1 MDDYKHPMTSSWMMD
16 LPMQMDLAKKLMA
29 KERPFRTFFQK
40 IKAPVA
46 RLTEA
51 GAIVGKNLSGTK
63 SEA

>member
-1 MDDYKHPMTSSWMMD
+1 MD
-16 LPMQMDLAKKLMA
+16 LPMQMDLAKKLIA